1 MEAKERGKLLVC
13 NYTGKAIEQEI
24 PVS

>member
-1 MEAKERGKLLVC
+1 MEAKEKGKLLVC